1 MGENFYREEF
11 LWENMSRIL
20 TWDARNISSCAAKNM
35 VGSGHFLPKLAKLGE
50 SEFLLVIHGDLQRL
64 HLGKA

>member
-1 MGENFYREEF
+1 
-11 LWENMSRIL
+11 MSRIL